1 MWGKYEKMW
10 ERLEKHCADG
20 CPPWE
25 CGPPRGGRRG
35 GGGGPWEWFGGGGPG
50 GPGGPWQGGG
60 PGRGRM
66 FGHGDL
72 KFVVLSLLEEKPRHG
87 YEIIRELEARFGGA
101 YSPSPGTVY
110 PTLSLLED
118 LGYAR
123 ATAEDG
129 STRKVFEIT
138 DEGRKYLEENR
149 PLVDEI
155 FGRVDEFGSF
165 MFGSVMSVLG
175 SAFAG
180 LGRATFR
187 AAMRH
192 QGDEEWVK
200 RAREVMERAA
210 RDIEGLN

>member
-1 MWGKYEKMW
+1 MFGNQ
-10 ERLEKHCADG
+10 G
-20 CPPWE
+20 G
-25 CGPPRGGRRG
+25 CGPRGRRG
-35 GGGGPWEWFGGGGPG
+35 GPGGPWDWFGGGGTGGPGGAGWPG
-50 GPGGPWQGGG
+50 GPGGPFQGGG

-72 KFVVLSLLEEKPRHG
+72 KFVVLSLLAEKPRHG
-87 YEIIRELEARFGGA
+87 YEIIRELEDRFGGG

-123 ATAEDG
+123 ASTEEG

-138 DEGRKYLEENR
+138 DEGRTYLEQNR

-155 FGRVDEFGSF
+155 FGRVDEMGSF

-175 SAFAG
+175 GAFAG

-200 RAREVMERAA
+200 RAREVLERAA
-210 RDIEGLN
+210 RDIEGPN

>member
-1 MWGKYEKMW
+1 MFGAFGMG
-10 ERLEKHCADG
+10 HG
-20 CPPWE
+20 PWQ
-25 CGPPRGGRRG
+25 CGPRGRRG
-35 GGGGPWEWFGGGGPG
+35 PGGPWDWFGGGGPG
-50 GPGGPWQGGG
+50 GGGGPWQGAG

-72 KFVVLSLLEEKPRHG
+72 KFVVLSLLAEKPRHG
-87 YEIIRELEARFGGA
+87 YEIIRELEDRFGGA

-129 STRKVFEIT
+129 SSRKVFEIT

-149 PLVDEI
+149 TVVDDI
-155 FGRVDEFGSF
+155 FGRADEVGSF
-165 MFGSVMSVLG
+165 VFGPMMSVLG
-175 SAFAG
+175 PAFGA
-180 LGRATFR
+180 LGRAAFR
-187 AAMRH
+187 SAMRH
-192 QGDEEWVK
+192 QNDEQWMA
-200 RAREVMERAA
+200 RAREILERAA

>member
-1 MWGKYEKMW
+1 MWDKFDAMW
-10 ERLEKHCADG
+10 EHFEKHG
-20 CPPWE
+20 HGGPWG
-25 CGPPRGGRRG
+25 CGPRGRRG
-35 GGGGPWEWFGGGGPG
+35 GPGGGGPWDWFGGGGPG

-72 KFVVLSLLEEKPRHG
+72 KFVVLSLLAEKPRHG
-87 YEIIRELEARFGGA
+87 YEIIRDLEARFGGA

-138 DEGRKYLEENR
+138 DEGRRYLEDNR

-165 MFGSVMSVLG
+165 MFGSVMSVLAT
-175 SAFAG
+175 AFAG

-200 RAREVMERAA
+200 RARDIMERAA